1 MQKFHEEMEQSEEEV
16 KKAQKIIENA
26 KNVDPDNIL
35 NDNFKVGNAV
45 LANMKMVI
53 SAAECCQN
61 YPKSTLKCATSFYS
75 LLKEKMDVFV
85 LSRDYCF
92 DLKTKKPQILDGKNI
107 EEKMKKENKNE
118 KSVKTGNENQ
128 KLDKQKIKK
137 KEENSEKD
145 KSTNKKS
152 TEIKI
157 EKEENNEEKISDSDE
172 TSNNKKAVKNISKE
186 MKVSSG
192 DNIFKILID
201 RIKKVEIDHSVIRK
215 LVHEQNLEFVKYSEE
230 TEKRIENSLNSIYH
244 INKRIDGLRKS
255 NANFRAFF
263 GLLTVI
269 NFLMNVML
277 LVYIYKRRI

>member
-1 MQKFHEEMEQSEEEV
+1 
-16 KKAQKIIENA
+16 
-26 KNVDPDNIL
+26 
-35 NDNFKVGNAV
+35 
-45 LANMKMVI
+45 
-53 SAAECCQN
+53 
-61 YPKSTLKCATSFYS
+61 
-75 LLKEKMDVFV
+75 MDVFV